1 MKVSII
7 VPIYNVGSYVFQCVT
22 SLINQTYSNI
32 EIILVIDGATDDSAL
47 TCHGL
52 AKNDSR
58 IKIVEQNNGGLVSAR
73 KKGLDLATGEFILNV
88 DGDDWIDSNC
98 VELLVDQV
106 LKYDVDVVIAGY
118 YREFVGNLEV
128 ITPNFSQRVYKKEE
142 YANSLYPELIS
153 SQTFFKHGISTFSW
167 GKLFRKSLI
176 DDFQFAVPNQITI
189 GEDTVVTYPTIV
201 ASNSISIIHDPI
213 YFYRQRAQSM
223 LKMSEKPFKELINIR
238 FMVNFLEKQLQE
250 CSNYNFSHQIRDYIV
265 ALSVIRTGACL
276 DHDSFIEGVFREQIK
291 NKKIVLY
298 SSGSFGQQIFSH
310 LKKNQYNLA
319 GWVDEDTFESNAYG
333 LPVISIDEIKEI
345 QPDIIIIATL
355 DQKVFMEISLKIN
368 SIVGKKITCIYPTLE
383 KDLIDNTAKHILGS

>member
-73 KKGLDLATGEFILNV
+73 KKGLDLATGEYILNV

-106 LKYDVDVVIAGY
+106 LKYDVDIVIAGY

-128 ITPNFSQRVYKKEE
+128 ITPNFSQGVYKKEE
-142 YANSLYPELIS
+142 YAYSLYPELIS

-176 DDFQFAVPNQITI
+176 DNFQFAVPNQITI

-201 ASNSISIIHDPI
+201 SSRNAPTII
-213 YFYRQRAQSM
+213 F
-223 LKMSEKPFKELINIR
+223 LIR
-238 FMVNFLEKQLQE
+238 
-250 CSNYNFSHQIRDYIV
+250 
-265 ALSVIRTGACL
+265 
-276 DHDSFIEGVFREQIK
+276 
-291 NKKIVLY
+291 
-298 SSGSFGQQIFSH
+298 
-310 LKKNQYNLA
+310 
-319 GWVDEDTFESNAYG
+319 
-333 LPVISIDEIKEI
+333 
-345 QPDIIIIATL
+345 
-355 DQKVFMEISLKIN
+355 
-368 SIVGKKITCIYPTLE
+368 
-383 KDLIDNTAKHILGS
+383 